1 MLFLIISYAILAM
14 NEKINFQLR
23 NMIENNRTCA
33 REMDVWT
40 TTQTALENEKLSI
53 NPLGLAQKGQT
64 QFTA

>member
-1 MLFLIISYAILAM
+1 M

-40 TTQTALENEKLSI
+40 TTQTALENEKLRI